1 MQKVNGDNL
10 NKYLNQEITIS
21 GWVDSVRDLPFIQF
35 IILRNLTDKIQ
46 ITIEKNKDNKKLNDL
61 VTNIT
66 NESVITVTGLLNKN
80 DMVKLNQ
87 RELIAKQITLNSL
100 AHPDLPINIKDKDKA
115 LRETRLNYRFLDLRR
130 LENLL
135 IFKVQTTM
143 SMAMRDYFINNN
155 YMEIHSPRLI
165 GTATESGAEVFEIDY
180 FGTKAYLSQSP
191 QFYKQMAMAA
201 GFERVFEIGN
211 YFRAEKSHTS
221 YHATEFTGVDIE
233 VSFID
238 SHHTLMDIQEEWI
251 KYYLNIVIDQH
262 AKEIKEVFKLD
273 LKRPNYAFPRLS
285 FQEAKSI
292 IKDIY
297 QYESD
302 KKDDLDRQDEE
313 LIGRYIQ
320 EKYQADFVFITDYP
334 FSARPFYHML
344 NEDGLTKSYDLLY
357 KGVEITTGAQR
368 EHRYDILKQ
377 QVKQKGLNL
386 KQINFYLDFFK
397 YGCPPHGGFG
407 FGLNRFLMR
416 LFDIDNIRE
425 ATYLYRGPNRL
436 YP

>member
-165 GTATESGAEVFEIDY
+165 GTATESGAEVFEIDN

-191 QFYKQMAMAA
+191 QFYK
-201 GFERVFEIGN
+201 
-211 YFRAEKSHTS
+211 
-221 YHATEFTGVDIE
+221 
-233 VSFID
+233 
-238 SHHTLMDIQEEWI
+238 
-251 KYYLNIVIDQH
+251 
-262 AKEIKEVFKLD
+262 
-273 LKRPNYAFPRLS
+273 
-285 FQEAKSI
+285 
-292 IKDIY
+292 
-297 QYESD
+297 
-302 KKDDLDRQDEE
+302 
-313 LIGRYIQ
+313 
-320 EKYQADFVFITDYP
+320 
-334 FSARPFYHML
+334 
-344 NEDGLTKSYDLLY
+344 
-357 KGVEITTGAQR
+357 
-368 EHRYDILKQ
+368 
-377 QVKQKGLNL
+377 
-386 KQINFYLDFFK
+386 
-397 YGCPPHGGFG
+397 
-407 FGLNRFLMR
+407 
-416 LFDIDNIRE
+416 
-425 ATYLYRGPNRL
+425 
-436 YP
+436 

>member
-155 YMEIHSPRLI
+155 YMEIHSPR
-165 GTATESGAEVFEIDY
+165 
-180 FGTKAYLSQSP
+180 
-191 QFYKQMAMAA
+191 
-201 GFERVFEIGN
+201 
-211 YFRAEKSHTS
+211 
-221 YHATEFTGVDIE
+221 
-233 VSFID
+233 
-238 SHHTLMDIQEEWI
+238 
-251 KYYLNIVIDQH
+251 
-262 AKEIKEVFKLD
+262 
-273 LKRPNYAFPRLS
+273 
-285 FQEAKSI
+285 
-292 IKDIY
+292 
-297 QYESD
+297 
-302 KKDDLDRQDEE
+302 
-313 LIGRYIQ
+313 
-320 EKYQADFVFITDYP
+320 
-334 FSARPFYHML
+334 
-344 NEDGLTKSYDLLY
+344 
-357 KGVEITTGAQR
+357 
-368 EHRYDILKQ
+368 
-377 QVKQKGLNL
+377 
-386 KQINFYLDFFK
+386 
-397 YGCPPHGGFG
+397 
-407 FGLNRFLMR
+407 
-416 LFDIDNIRE
+416 
-425 ATYLYRGPNRL
+425 
-436 YP
+436 

>member
-233 VSFID
+233 V
-238 SHHTLMDIQEEWI
+238 
-251 KYYLNIVIDQH
+251 
-262 AKEIKEVFKLD
+262 
-273 LKRPNYAFPRLS
+273 
-285 FQEAKSI
+285 
-292 IKDIY
+292 
-297 QYESD
+297 
-302 KKDDLDRQDEE
+302 
-313 LIGRYIQ
+313 
-320 EKYQADFVFITDYP
+320 
-334 FSARPFYHML
+334 
-344 NEDGLTKSYDLLY
+344 
-357 KGVEITTGAQR
+357 
-368 EHRYDILKQ
+368 
-377 QVKQKGLNL
+377 
-386 KQINFYLDFFK
+386 
-397 YGCPPHGGFG
+397 
-407 FGLNRFLMR
+407 
-416 LFDIDNIRE
+416 
-425 ATYLYRGPNRL
+425 
-436 YP
+436 